1 MEKRT
6 VGPADSVD
14 EGRYTDVPLGAGGS
28 NVGWRPW
35 SGRVGRVAGEVE
47 GAQVRG
53 VLLSF
58 DIDGTLEDG
67 DPPGPVSIDV
77 VRRAIGLGYVVG
89 SASDRTLR
97 DQANVWSR
105 RGIEPHFVS
114 HKHTLEAI
122 ALRFPAVR
130 RVHVGDTNV
139 DDYYARLAGFEF
151 VFAPAATEDPD
162 WVETLSL
169 SADTAP

>member
-1 MEKRT
+1 MAGDEH
-6 VGPADSVD
+6 GP
-14 EGRYTDVPLGAGGS
+14 L
-28 NVGWRPW
+28 
-35 SGRVGRVAGEVE
+35 
-47 GAQVRG
+47 VRA

-77 VRRAIGLGYVVG
+77 VRRAIMLGYVVG

-97 DQANVWSR
+97 DQGNVWAR

-114 HKHTLEAI
+114 HKHTLDEI
-122 ALRFPAVR
+122 ALRFPAAR

-162 WVETLSL
+162 WVATLTLS
-169 SADTAP
+169 AENTP